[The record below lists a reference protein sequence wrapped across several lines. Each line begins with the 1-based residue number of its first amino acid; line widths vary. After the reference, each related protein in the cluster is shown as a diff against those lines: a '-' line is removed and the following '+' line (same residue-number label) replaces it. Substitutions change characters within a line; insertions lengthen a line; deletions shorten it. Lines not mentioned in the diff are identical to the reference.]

1 MFKKMLFSNA
11 QQPQRSAPNMSA
23 YSANV
28 ARAPVKPVALNAPMV
43 NRVHAAKPGCS
54 ACGKRVA

>member
-1 MFKKMLFSNA
+1 MLFSNTQA
-11 QQPQRSAPNMSA
+11 QRSIPNMSA

-28 ARAPVKPVALNAPMV
+28 ARAPQKPMSLSAPMV
-43 NRVHAAKPGCS
+43 SRVHAAKPGCS

>member
-1 MFKKMLFSNA
+1 MLFSNA
-11 QQPQRSAPNMSA
+11 QQPQRSMPNMSA

-28 ARAPVKPVALNAPMV
+28 ARAPPPQKPMSLSAPMV
-43 NRVHAAKPGCS
+43 TRVHTAKPGCS

>member
-1 MFKKMLFSNA
+1 MLFSNV
-11 QQPQRSAPNMSA
+11 QQPQRGLPNMSA

-28 ARAPVKPVALNAPMV
+28 ARAPTKPVALNAPMIT
-43 NRVHAAKPGCS
+43 RVHTTKPGCS

>member
-1 MFKKMLFSNA
+1 MLFSNA

-28 ARAPVKPVALNAPMV
+28 ARAPIKPVALNAPMV
-43 NRVHAAKPGCS
+43 TRVHTAKPGCS

>member
-1 MFKKMLFSNA
+1 MIFSNA
-11 QQPQRSAPNMSA
+11 QVQRAPNMNIYA
-23 YSANV
+23 ANV
-28 ARAPVKPVALNAPMV
+28 ARAPAHAAPQKPVALNAPMV

>member
-1 MFKKMLFSNA
+1 MIFSNA
-11 QQPQRSAPNMSA
+11 QAQPQRSMPNMNVYA
-23 YSANV
+23 ANI
-28 ARAPVKPVALNAPMV
+28 ARAPAPQKPVALNAPMV

>member
-1 MFKKMLFSNA
+1 MIFSNA
-11 QQPQRSAPNMSA
+11 QAQRAPNMNIYA
-23 YSANV
+23 ANI

>member
-1 MFKKMLFSNA
+1 MFKKMIFSNA
-11 QQPQRSAPNMSA
+11 QVQQRSAPNMSV

-43 NRVHAAKPGCS
+43 TRIHTAKPGCS

>member
-1 MFKKMLFSNA
+1 MLFSNA
-11 QQPQRSAPNMSA
+11 QVQQRPPNMSA

-28 ARAPVKPVALNAPMV
+28 ARAPPPPQKPVALNAPMIT
-43 NRVHAAKPGCS
+43 RVHAAKPGCS